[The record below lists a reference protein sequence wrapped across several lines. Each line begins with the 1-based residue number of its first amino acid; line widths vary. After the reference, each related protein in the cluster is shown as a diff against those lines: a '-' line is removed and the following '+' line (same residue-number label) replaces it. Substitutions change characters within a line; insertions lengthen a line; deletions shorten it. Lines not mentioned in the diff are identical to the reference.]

1 MGNYA
6 ITSGTVICPQK
17 VVVYGPEGVGKT
29 SLLAQFPEVLFID
42 TEGSTKRLDV
52 KRLPP
57 PTSWMMLKDEVEFVI
72 QNRPCKTLAIDTAD
86 WAERLCIR
94 HVCDNASKSGVEDF
108 GYGKGYVYVQEEFGR
123 LLNRLEDVISAGINV
138 AIAAHAQMRKF
149 EQPDELGSYDRWEMK
164 LSRQCY
170 PLLKEWADAVLFA
183 TYKTLVITTE
193 QNKRKAQGSTRVMY
207 TQHHACW
214 DAKNRWGLPE
224 QIPLDYGAIAA
235 YIPDS
240 AAQQPVYTPPQPQ
253 TQPPVN
259 QPSAANTAPSAPSSA
274 VQQQPYPPAQPVTAP
289 TVPPADIAI
298 PEGVP
303 KELADLMRQNEV
315 TPKMIQDAVA
325 QKGWYPADTPIE
337 KYSPEFVNGALIAGW
352 PNLYQLIME
361 MTGTLPF

>member
-6 ITSGTVICPQK
+6 ITSGTVSCPQK

-29 SLLAQFPEVLFID
+29 SLLACFPDVLFID

-52 KRLPP
+52 KRLPA
-57 PTSWMMLKDEVEFVI
+57 PTSWTMLKDEVDFVI

-86 WAERLCIR
+86 WAEQLCIR
-94 HVCDNASKSGVEDF
+94 HVCDSASKNGVEDF

-164 LSRQCY
+164 LSKQCY

-183 TYKTLVITTE
+183 TYKTIVFTTE

-224 QIPLDYGAIAA
+224 QIPLEYAAIAA
-235 YIPDS
+235 HIPGSDT
-240 AAQQPVYTPPQPQ
+240 QQPVYTPPAE
-253 TQPPVN
+253 QPPT
-259 QPSAANTAPSAPSSA
+259 ANTASPVSPSVA
-274 VQQQPYPPAQPVTAP
+274 QQQSYTSAQQVTASTAPP
-289 TVPPADIAI
+289 TDIMIPAGI
-298 PEGVP
+298 P
-303 KELADLMRQNEV
+303 KELADLMRQNDV

-337 KYSPEFVNGALIAGW
+337 NYSPDFVNGALIAGW

>member
-6 ITSGTVICPQK
+6 ITTGTITCPQK

-29 SLLAQFPEVLFID
+29 SLLACFPDVLFID

-52 KRLPP
+52 KRLPA
-57 PTSWMMLKDEVEFVI
+57 PTSWTMLKDEVEFVI

-94 HVCDNASKSGVEDF
+94 HVCDSASKNGVEDF

-164 LSRQCY
+164 LSKQCY
-170 PLLKEWADAVLFA
+170 PLLKEWADTVLFA

-224 QIPLDYGAIAA
+224 QIPLEYAAIAA
-235 YIPDS
+235 YIPGSDTTPS
-240 AAQQPVYTPPQPQ
+240 AA
-253 TQPPVN
+253 PVN
-259 QPSAANTAPSAPSSA
+259 QQPAANTAPSVTPPP
-274 VQQQPYPPAQPVTAP
+274 VQQTYTPPAERVI
-289 TVPPADIAI
+289 PAGI
-298 PEGVP
+298 P
-303 KELADLMRQNEV
+303 KELADLMRQNDV

-337 KYSPEFVNGALIAGW
+337 NYSPDFISGALIAGW
-352 PNLYQLIME
+352 PNLYQMIME

>member
-6 ITSGTVICPQK
+6 ITSGTVSCPQK

-29 SLLAQFPEVLFID
+29 SLLACFPDVLFID

-52 KRLPP
+52 KRLPA
-57 PTSWMMLKDEVEFVI
+57 PTSWTMLKDEVEFVI

-94 HVCDNASKSGVEDF
+94 HVCDSASKNGVEDF

-164 LSRQCY
+164 LSKQCY

-224 QIPLDYGAIAA
+224 QIPLEYAAIAA
-235 YIPDS
+235 HIPGGV
-240 AAQQPVYTPPQPQ
+240 AQHPVYTPPHPHL
-253 TQPPVN
+253 PPPTNHPPPATPATPVMH
-259 QPSAANTAPSAPSSA
+259 SAA
-274 VQQQPYPPAQPVTAP
+274 QQTYTSEPPVTAP
-289 TVPPADIAI
+289 AEMVIPAGI
-298 PEGVP
+298 P
-303 KELADLMRQNEV
+303 KELADLMRQNDV

-337 KYSPEFVNGALIAGW
+337 NYSPDFVNGALIAGW

>member
-6 ITSGTVICPQK
+6 ITTGTVSCPQK

-29 SLLAQFPEVLFID
+29 SLLACFPDVLFID

-52 KRLPP
+52 KRLPA
-57 PTSWMMLKDEVEFVI
+57 PTSWTMLKDEVDFVI

-94 HVCDNASKSGVEDF
+94 HVCDSASKNGVEDF

-164 LSRQCY
+164 LSKQCY

-193 QNKRKAQGSTRVMY
+193 QNKRKAQRSTRVMY

-224 QIPLDYGAIAA
+224 QISLEYAAIAA
-235 YIPDS
+235 HIPGGVS
-240 AAQQPVYTPPQPQ
+240 QQAVYTPPQQ
-253 TQPPVN
+253 QIQPPVN
-259 QPSAANTAPSAPSSA
+259 QQPAANTVSSA
-274 VQQQPYPPAQPVTAP
+274 VQYQPYTPAPPVTAP
-289 TVPPADIAI
+289 AAPPEDITI
-298 PEGVP
+298 PAGIP
-303 KELADLMRQNEV
+303 KELADLMRQNDV

-337 KYSPEFVNGALIAGW
+337 NYSPDFVNGALIAGW

>member
-6 ITSGTVICPQK
+6 ITSGTVSCPQK
-17 VVVYGPEGVGKT
+17 VVVYGPEVVGKT
-29 SLLAQFPEVLFID
+29 SLLSQFPAVLFID
-42 TEGSTKRLDV
+42 TEESTKRLDV
-52 KRLPP
+52 KRLPA
-57 PTSWMMLKDEVEFVI
+57 PTSWTMLKDEVEFVI

-94 HVCDNASKSGVEDF
+94 HVCDSASKNGVEDF

-164 LSRQCY
+164 LSKQCY

-183 TYKTLVITTE
+183 TYKTLVVTTE

-224 QIPLDYGAIAA
+224 QIPLEYAAIAA
-235 YIPDS
+235 HIPGGV
-240 AAQQPVYTPPQPQ
+240 AQQPVYTPPQQ
-253 TQPPVN
+253 QIQPPVN
-259 QPSAANTAPSAPSSA
+259 QPPTANTAPSVTPPP
-274 VQQQPYPPAQPVTAP
+274 VQQTYTPTPPVTAP
-289 TVPPADIAI
+289 AAPPAEMVI
-298 PEGVP
+298 PAGIP
-303 KELADLMRQNEV
+303 KELADLMRQNDV

-337 KYSPEFVNGALIAGW
+337 NYSPDFVNGALIAGW
-352 PNLYQLIME
+352 PNLYQLIMD

>member
-6 ITSGTVICPQK
+6 ITSGTVSCPQK

-29 SLLAQFPEVLFID
+29 SLLACFPDVLFID

-52 KRLPP
+52 KRLPA
-57 PTSWMMLKDEVEFVI
+57 PTSWTMLKDEVEFVI

-94 HVCDNASKSGVEDF
+94 HVCDSASKNGVEDF

-164 LSRQCY
+164 LSKQCY

-224 QIPLDYGAIAA
+224 QIPLEYASIAA
-235 YIPDS
+235 HIPGGV
-240 AAQQPVYTPPQPQ
+240 AQQPVYTPPQQ
-253 TQPPVN
+253 QIQPPVN
-259 QPSAANTAPSAPSSA
+259 QQPAANTISSA
-274 VQQQPYPPAQPVTAP
+274 VQYQPYTP
-289 TVPPADIAI
+289 TPQVPPSVANPPEIVI
-298 PEGVP
+298 PDGIP
-303 KELADLMRQNEV
+303 KELADLMRQNDV

-337 KYSPEFVNGALIAGW
+337 NYSPDFVNGALIAEW
-352 PNLYQLIME
+352 PKLYQVIME

>member
-6 ITSGTVICPQK
+6 ITTGTITCPQK

-29 SLLAQFPEVLFID
+29 SLLACFPDVLFID

-52 KRLPP
+52 KRLPT
-57 PTSWMMLKDEVEFVI
+57 PTSWTMLKDEVEFVI

-94 HVCDNASKSGVEDF
+94 HVCDSASKNGVEDF

-138 AIAAHAQMRKF
+138 AVAAHAQMRKF

-164 LSRQCY
+164 LSKQCY

-224 QIPLDYGAIAA
+224 QIPLEYAAIAA
-235 YIPDS
+235 YIPGSD
-240 AAQQPVYTPPQPQ
+240 T
-253 TQPPVN
+253 T
-259 QPSAANTAPSAPSSA
+259 PSAAPVDQKPE
-274 VQQQPYPPAQPVTAP
+274 VTAP
-289 TVPPADIAI
+289 PAAFEAPTPGMPSGIVI
-298 PEGVP
+298 PDGIP
-303 KELADLMRQNEV
+303 KELADLMRQNDV

-337 KYSPEFVNGALIAGW
+337 NYSPDFISGALIAGW
-352 PNLYQLIME
+352 PNLYQMIME